1 MYSGFNSH
9 PGQVLTN
16 ARLNIRKGAPMR
28 TAPLVTRVEPETL
41 LRVIGLGRG
50 ESVSGNDIWY
60 AGEAETFFW
69 SGGCASFSSGT
80 TGAAGGAAGVA
91 AGAGAAATLAV
102 NRRSNG
108 TILPLTDSGLKSVF
122 GLFSYTEQ
130 AGGRIK
136 ITGGWENTNIIS
148 LPTPL
153 LTDLDYPSIR
163 IHTKAAAAITA
174 VLASIAAAGLTDKLL
189 TCAGTFVPRH
199 KGWDVTRGLSSH
211 SWGVAI
217 DFNVSW
223 NGYGVAPAS
232 IGQMGSVR
240 ELVPLFAAEGFA
252 WGGDFSPPHVDGM
265 HFELA
270 RTDL

>member
-1 MYSGFNSH
+1 MYSGFN
-9 PGQVLTN
+9 PYVGQVLTN

-28 TAPLVTRVEPETL
+28 NAPLVTRVEPETL
-41 LRVIGLGRG
+41 LSVIGLGKG
-50 ESVSGNDIWY
+50 EMVSGNDNWY

-69 SGGCASFSSGT
+69 SGGCGSFSST
-80 TGAAGGAAGVA
+80 TGVTSGGAGGATAPA
-91 AGAGAAATLAV
+91 LAV

-108 TILPLTDSGLKSVF
+108 TILPLTGTGLTSVF
-122 GLFSYTEQ
+122 GLFSYADV

-136 ITGGWENTNIIS
+136 ITGGWEAANIVS

-153 LTDLDYPSIR
+153 LAELGYPSITV
-163 IHTKAAAAITA
+163 HTKATMAYQA
-174 VLASIAAAGLTDKLL
+174 VLARIEAAGLIDKLL

-211 SWGVAI
+211 SWGIAI
-217 DFNVSW
+217 DFNVAW
-223 NGYGVAPAS
+223 NGYGVSPAS
-232 IGQMGSVR
+232 IGQMGSLR

-252 WGGDFSPPHVDGM
+252 WGGDFSPPYVDGM